1 LLKVI
6 GKQGATGR
14 GIDRGFAGPSVWR
27 TSTMALTEEDVVRVL
42 RTCVDPEIPVNIVDL
57 GLIYGVGL
65 TPSAHRSD
73 QWEVAVKMT
82 LTSPGCPMSHT
93 ISHDV
98 HRKLLELPE
107 VAQARVEI
115 VWEPQW
121 TPERISPEG
130 RRHLQL
136 N

>member
-1 LLKVI
+1 
-6 GKQGATGR
+6 
-14 GIDRGFAGPSVWR
+14 
-27 TSTMALTEEDVVRVL
+27 MALTEEDVVSVL

-65 TPSAHRSD
+65 TPSAGHPD

-82 LTSPGCPMSHT
+82 LTSPGCPMSQT

-98 HRKLLELPE
+98 HRKILELPA
-107 VAQARVEI
+107 VAHAKVEI

-121 TPERISPEG
+121 SPERITPEG